1 MDNGSAFGEGSWIFG
16 LIVLLGLFGGFG
28 NGFGAGNNA
37 NVAAYATM
45 ADVNTAI
52 NNQTTQ
58 QALGAV
64 QLSSANNN
72 YETAQLISNQNMQ
85 MMNQANSNLIN
96 AIQGFNTVNGNIA
109 TGFASVNQNLANL
122 GYKMEE
128 CCCSIKTML
137 LENRLQDTQ
146 IALQN
151 AQNISV
157 NAEQSQY
164 ILSQL
169 GSFVPKSATAAL
181 TAR

>member
-1 MDNGSAFGEGSWIFG
+1 MGDSTSFGGEWIFAF
-16 LIVLLGLFGGFG
+16 LIIAVIFGWGGAGFGGG
-28 NGFGAGNNA
+28 NA

-45 ADVNTAI
+45 ADVNSAI
-52 NNQTTQ
+52 NNQSVQ
-58 QALGAV
+58 QSLGAIA
-64 QLSSANNN
+64 LSSQNNN
-72 YETAQLISNQNMQ
+72 YETARLISDQNMS
-85 MMNQANSNLIN
+85 MMQQNNSNLIN

-109 TGFASVNQNLANL
+109 SGFASVNQNIANL

-151 AQNISV
+151 AQNVAV

-169 GSFVPKSATAAL
+169 GSFVPKAAAVL
-181 TAR
+181 

>member
-1 MDNGSAFGEGSWIFG
+1 MDNGNTFGEGSWIFG

-28 NGFGAGNNA
+28 NGFGGANNA

-45 ADVNTAI
+45 ADVNAAI
-52 NNQTTQ
+52 NNQSTQ
-58 QALGAV
+58 QALNAI

-72 YETAQLISNQNMQ
+72 YETARLISDQNMT
-85 MMNQANSNLIN
+85 MMNQANANLIN

-109 TGFASVNQNLANL
+109 NGFASVNQNIANL
-122 GYKMEE
+122 GFKMEE

-151 AQNISV
+151 AQNVAV
-157 NAEQSQY
+157 NAQQSQY
-164 ILSQL
+164 LLSQL
-169 GSFVPKSATAAL
+169 GTFVPTAGA
-181 TAR
+181 